1 MKSGAVCSECWPRE
15 GRAVNLSPSKSVVT
29 GNQMSPLRK
38 SHHRRSPLSALVLLV
53 ALTTG
58 TAAGSE
64 GTPVTVAVVRE
75 QAIERPLQLTGTAT
89 AVRSAQ
95 LSVATS
101 GLVSRIFVDAGSRVA
116 AEEVLLEL
124 DPELAELQLQSAEA
138 GLAQARTAL
147 ADARRRLDEARSLAP
162 KQSIAET
169 LVRDLA
175 AEVAGDEAAVRQA
188 EADAA
193 YRRGILARHRLKAP
207 FEGVV
212 SAKLT
217 ELGEWVN
224 PGEAVVE
231 LVALEGVRLD
241 FRVAEDYLGD
251 VEPGAPLTFS
261 LTTNPEQSY
270 DATVSTVVPVTD
282 PGARTFLLRA
292 LAQNPGQRIIPGMS
306 VRATMKLP
314 TGRRGLVV
322 PRDAVLRSP
331 NGRVAVWT
339 VATGDQGPVVRENL
353 VSTGLAFDSL
363 IEVREG
369 LSSGATVVVQG
380 NNALQ
385 DGQRVLIR
393 AQPSAD

>member
-1 MKSGAVCSECWPRE
+1 
-15 GRAVNLSPSKSVVT
+15 
-29 GNQMSPLRK
+29 MSPLPK
-38 SHHRRSPLSALVLLV
+38 SRHRRSPLSTLALLF

-58 TAAGSE
+58 TAAGGE
-64 GTPVTVAVVRE
+64 GTPVTVAVVQE

-101 GLVSRIFVDAGSRVA
+101 GLVSRLFVDAGSRVA

-175 AEVAGDEAAVRQA
+175 AEVAGDEAAVQQA

-193 YRRGILARHRLKAP
+193 YRRGVLARHRVKAP
-207 FEGVV
+207 FDGVV

-231 LVALEGVRLD
+231 LVALEDVRLD

-251 VEPGAPLTFS
+251 IERGAPLRFS
-261 LTTNPEQSY
+261 LTTNPEQRY

-331 NGRVAVWT
+331 NGRVVVWT
-339 VATGDQGPVVRENL
+339 VETGNEGPVVREQL

-369 LSSGATVVVQG
+369 LSFGATVVVQG

-393 AQPSAD
+393 TQPSPD

>member
-1 MKSGAVCSECWPRE
+1 
-15 GRAVNLSPSKSVVT
+15 
-29 GNQMSPLRK
+29 MSPLPK
-38 SHHRRSPLSALVLLV
+38 SHRRLSLLSALALLV
-53 ALTTG
+53 SLTGG

-64 GTPVTVAVVRE
+64 GTPVTVAVVQER
-75 QAIERPLQLTGTAT
+75 AIERRLQLTGTAT

-101 GLVSRIFVDAGSRVA
+101 GLVAGLFVDAGSRVA
-116 AEEVLLEL
+116 AGDLLLEL

-138 GLAQARTAL
+138 GMAQARTAL
-147 ADARRRLDEARSLAP
+147 ADARRRLEEARSLAP
-162 KQSIAET
+162 KQSLAET

-175 AEVAGDEAAVRQA
+175 AEVAGDEAALQQA

-193 YRRGILARHRLKAP
+193 YRRGILARHRIKAP
-207 FEGVV
+207 FDGVV

-231 LVALEGVRLD
+231 LVALEGARLD

-251 VEPGAPLTFS
+251 IEPGAPLSFS
-261 LTTNPEQSY
+261 LTSNPEQRY
-270 DATVSTVVPVTD
+270 EATVSTVVPVSD

-292 LAQNPGQRIIPGMS
+292 LAQTTGQRIIPGMS

-331 NGRVAVWT
+331 NGRVVVWT
-339 VATGDQGPVVRENL
+339 VETGDEGPVVREKL
-353 VSTGLAFDSL
+353 VRTGLAFDTL
-363 IEVREG
+363 IEVRDG
-369 LSSGATVVVQG
+369 LASGARVVVQG

-385 DGQRVLIR
+385 DGQRVLLR
-393 AQPSAD
+393 PQPLAE